1 MRKIR
6 IAKNLTQQ
14 AYELIR
20 AQILKGELNGR
31 QRLTEAHFAQL
42 FGISKSP
49 IREAVNRLEAEGL
62 VTILPR
68 KGAFVRGF
76 TIRDV
81 EEIYELR
88 EILEASVVRNLVLN
102 PKTAAKLHSL
112 VDGAEACLRKN
123 EREEYIRFDANF
135 HRVLAQANPN
145 SRLRKS
151 LESMHDQMLILRHKT
166 YDLSSRNTVKQHRAI
181 LDALER
187 GDQES
192 AATLMIAHIAAVRE
206 RLIEYMRSQSRPAE
220 NAGSAKSREP
230 VASA

>member
-1 MRKIR
+1 MKIR
-6 IAKNLTQQ
+6 IAKSLTQQ

-20 AQILKGELNGR
+20 AQILRGELNGR
-31 QRLTEAHFAQL
+31 QRLTEGHFAQL

-62 VTILPR
+62 ITILPR

-88 EILEASVVRNLVLN
+88 TILEASVVRNIVLSA
-102 PKTAAKLHSL
+102 KTAAKLHSL
-112 VDGAEACLRKN
+112 VENAEASLRRN
-123 EREEYIRFDANF
+123 ERERYISFDADF

-145 SRLRKS
+145 SRLRKA

-166 YDLSSRNTVKQHRAI
+166 YELSSHNTVKQHRAI

-187 GDQES
+187 GDRDS
-192 AATLMIAHIAAVRE
+192 AATLMVDHIAAVRD
-206 RLIEYMRSQSRPAE
+206 RLLEYMRSYQSQAPKESAPA
-220 NAGSAKSREP
+220 KRR
-230 VASA
+230 ASAASG